1 VVIAAAQALHQPE
14 LTAQQYCAD
23 LQQKI
28 ASSSAQE
35 SSGSAQPSTGNT
47 ILDSFN
53 HQYAGN
59 VFSDAFDRTF
69 VVIAVLSFIG
79 IFPALFLKRPDPQ
92 ARDVQAGRAA

>member
-1 VVIAAAQALHQPE
+1 VVAAAAQIRHQPQ
-14 LTAQQYCAD
+14 LTAEQYCAY

-35 SSGSAQPSTGNT
+35 SSGSAQPSTGNAL
-47 ILDSFN
+47 LDSFN

-69 VVIAVLSFIG
+69 VVIAILSFIG
-79 IFPALFLKRPDPQ
+79 IFPAFFLKRPDPQ
-92 ARDVQAGRAA
+92 ARQAAAIAA